1 MLLQTFKN
9 QTDFLNVDNEKFYIA
24 QKESA
29 DLWGIYFL
37 RFAQITWQK
46 KVLLLLQL
54 DALRQSPSLA

>member
-1 MLLQTFKN
+1 M
-9 QTDFLNVDNEKFYIA
+9 DNEKFYIA